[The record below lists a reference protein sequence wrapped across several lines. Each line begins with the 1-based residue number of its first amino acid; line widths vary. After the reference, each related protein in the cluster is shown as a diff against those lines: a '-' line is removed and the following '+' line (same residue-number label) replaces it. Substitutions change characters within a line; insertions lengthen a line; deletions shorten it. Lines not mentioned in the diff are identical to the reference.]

1 MHFDD
6 EKYTR
11 LVFLKMTDSP
21 GKKAQTIF
29 NLEPVC
35 RLTYAKGKIIKIT
48 IIKEIKL
55 KNKM

>member
-6 EKYTR
+6 EKYAR

-29 NLEPVC
+29 NLESVC
-35 RLTYAKGKIIKIT
+35 RVTYAKVEK
-48 IIKEIKL
+48 
-55 KNKM
+55 